1 MFAAAVV
8 LALPTASQ
16 AGVQTV
22 GSDLS
27 KPADTQESHAAD
39 TAFWNTMID
48 GDPSGAVMPADGQV
62 TVGRLKGAAIQDP
75 APGALT
81 PDPQFHLQVLHPKG
95 SGLMH
100 VELSSGTFVLPIVDA
115 TDPIPSQ
122 ISSYQPVNLCVHKGD
137 YVDFNDWGGAEWH
150 WPDSRGIKYQVFS
163 SLTQPDSSVDW
174 YEADNGT
181 NVGSEWSAAGSLPK
195 EELLLQTTL
204 ATGPD
209 ATDIC
214 PGGYAQHIFQGVTIA
229 QQSVKLITS
238 TGLVKVR
245 ALCPGPTYGSC
256 QGTMTLTATLGGK
269 GVTLGSAPFDIG
281 RNVTATVPFTLSPAN
296 VKLVQQA
303 KTAAG
308 LAVASAHDNPA
319 ADPHA
324 AVNGVPVQS
333 KVTSGGATLTPDK
346 ALPAVTKKKKKK
358 CAKPKKGKKPKKG
371 CKKQK
376 KKKKKKKH

>member
-1 MFAAAVV
+1 VAAVA

-16 AGVQTV
+16 AGVMTV

-27 KPADTQESHAAD
+27 KPADTYESHGSD
-39 TAFWNTMID
+39 TAFWNTSID
-48 GDPSGAVMPADGQV
+48 GSPKGTVMPADGQV
-62 TVGRLKGAAIQDP
+62 TVARLKGAAIQDP
-75 APGALT
+75 TPTALA
-81 PDPQFHLQVLHPKG
+81 PDPQFHFQVLHPKG
-95 SGLMH
+95 SGVMH
-100 VELSSGTFVLPIVDA
+100 VELSSGAFVLPIVQV

-122 ISSYQPVNLCVHKGD
+122 INSYQPVNLCVHKGD
-137 YVDFNDWGGAEWH
+137 YVDFNDWGGAEWA

-163 SLTQPDSSVDW
+163 SRAQPNSGSTVDW
-174 YEADNGT
+174 YEGNNLT
-181 NVGSEWSAAGSLPK
+181 NQGMDFSSAGQPRQNQ
-195 EELLLQTTL
+195 ELLLQSSL

-245 ALCPGPTYGSC
+245 GFCPGPTYGSC
-256 QGTMTLTATLGGK
+256 QGTMTLTAPLGGK
-269 GVTLGSAPFDIG
+269 QVTLGSVPFDIAP
-281 RNVTATVPFTLSPAN
+281 NTTATLPFTLSPGN

-303 KTAAG
+303 KSASGTGAAD
-308 LAVASAHDNPA
+308 AHDNPA

-324 AVNGVPVQS
+324 ATNGIPVQS
-333 KVTSGGATLTPDK
+333 KSTSGGVTLTPDK
-346 ALPAVTKKKKKK
+346 LLPKVTKKKK

-371 CKKQK
+371 CKK